1 MGKKPVLVILDRDGV
16 INYDSDDYIR
26 TPAQWEPIKGSLEA
40 IRQLLHSSIQVAVAT
55 NQSGIGRG
63 YFSFATVHAMHQ
75 KMLDMLDQDAMA
87 IGYIAI
93 CPHHPEQSCQ
103 CRKPNIGMLNEIAE
117 KLMVSLD
124 QQVHF
129 VGDTYKDI
137 QAARTAGCVPV
148 LVKTGKGLRT
158 LDAHPEL
165 LNEVMVFDCLLD
177 YVESLS

>member
-1 MGKKPVLVILDRDGV
+1 MVTKPVLVILDRDGV

-26 TPAQWEPIKGSLEA
+26 TPAQWEPIQGSLKA
-40 IRQLLHSSIQVAVAT
+40 IRQLLHLGVQVAVAT

-75 KMLDMLDQDAMA
+75 KMLDMLDQDAAA
-87 IGYIAI
+87 IRYIAI

-103 CRKPNIGMLNEIAE
+103 CRKPNIGMLNEISE
-117 KLMVSLD
+117 KLMMPLD

-137 QAARTAGCVPV
+137 QAAQAAGCLPV
-148 LVKTGKGLRT
+148 LVRTGKGLRT
-158 LDAHPEL
+158 LESHPEL
-165 LNEVMVFDCLLD
+165 LDQILVFDCLLD